1 MMGKVAVSSSA
12 MTSPPTLFVTWRS
25 AKNRRIYPVGRL
37 RELARE
43 PRWKFAYIEGSRE
56 AASHGFV
63 PFVEFPDLDAVYR
76 SDDLFPL
83 FDVRVMSSTRPDYAD
98 HVQRLG
104 LLPAQGSPMV
114 ILARSEGRSTT
125 DRIELIAPP
134 VFDALKNRHVSWF
147 FSRGIRYLPEAETII
162 AKLRSGDHLAWS
174 PEPENEHDPLAIA
187 LHAAGTLVGRVP
199 FYLVDDMNH
208 LMGKQADLDVYVER
222 VNPAP
227 APTDQRLLCRLE
239 ARWSNGFVP
248 FTSPRFEVRAK
259 DGTGARSPLQARV

>member
-1 MMGKVAVSSSA
+1 
-12 MTSPPTLFVTWRS
+12 MTSPSTLFVTWRS

-37 RELARE
+37 RELASK
-43 PRWKFAYIEGSRE
+43 PRWEFVYIEGSRE
-56 AASHGFV
+56 AERHGFV
-63 PFVEFPDLDAVYR
+63 PFLEFPGLDAVYR

-104 LLPAQGSPMV
+104 LPPAQGSPMV

-134 VFDALKNRHVSWF
+134 VFDAQKNRHVSWF
-147 FSRGIRYLPEAETII
+147 FSRGIRYLPEAEEVI
-162 AKLRSGDHLAWS
+162 AGLRPGVRLAWS

-187 LHAAGTLVGRVP
+187 LHASDTLVGRVP

-208 LMGKQADLDVYVER
+208 LMGKQADLDVYVEQ
-222 VNPAP
+222 VNLAP

-259 DGTGARSPLQARV
+259 DGTGVRSPLQAKV